1 MIVFISC
8 VKTKLPYEEMAKNLY
23 CSNYFKTCYKYAQF
37 LNPAHIY
44 ILSAKY
50 GLLEPEDVIC
60 PYEMT
65 LNNFSLEQ
73 KKEWAKFVKAQ
84 MKDKNIDFNQKAI
97 FLCGNNYSVF
107 LKQAFVEYETPLCN
121 MGFGKQIKYMNEQ
134 MGIIK

>member
-23 CSNYFKTCYKYAQF
+23 CSNYFKTCYRYAQF

-73 KKEWAKFVKAQ
+73 KKEWAKFDELGGDKWLHQRLKFVK
-84 MKDKNIDFNQKAI
+84 
-97 FLCGNNYSVF
+97 
-107 LKQAFVEYETPLCN
+107 VE
-121 MGFGKQIKYMNEQ
+121 K
-134 MGIIK
+134 